1 MEATSSL
8 YIGVHYTTDGGHR
21 KAPWITKFKGKVV
34 GHFRTEALA
43 ARAYDLS
50 LRAVLERGDKTMA
63 FASNFIPDPTSLANL
78 FNYPQVDS
86 DSDSDS
92 GSDGDG
98 DGERVANAGG
108 NGSAIVVPYGSG
120 SGGGSSSGD
129 SSFRI
134 LAGGGGARDPNH
146 TARYIEAD
154 LDPYGLGLVAA
165 GVVSA
170 GPRSLPGILP
180 MGSPMLRGSD
190 RTMATPHQ
198 TNPPSMRGSTAPRA
212 NFTSAKDAARALLQ
226 RLFHGHDYGGAA
238 LLLSAMARQ
247 DSPDVAELVCGTIEV
262 IRHSN
267 AAAASAAAADDD
279 SGSSSSS
286 SSSSS
291 AGRSRAG
298 GAIVSRNQI
307 LQTYRSM
314 IGAMEPPAAH
324 VRTAAQAAY
333 IKDRAAI
340 VHELALAFVD
350 QGQVRCA
357 LNRLLQVLVSITV
370 RRHSSGT
377 GSKELLIGLKLSG
390 TCQHH
395 GTISTTDTCMFYPTY
410 PPA

>member
-8 YIGVHYTTDGGHR
+8 YIGVHYTTDAGHL

-50 LRAVLERGDKTMA
+50 LRAALERGDKTMI
-63 FASNFIPDPTSLANL
+63 FASNFIPDPMSLANL

-92 GSDGDG
+92 DSGSG
-98 DGERVANAGG
+98 AGG
-108 NGSAIVVPYGSG
+108 NGSAIVVPHG
-120 SGGGSSSGD
+120 SGGGGGGSGGGGGD

-134 LAGGGGARDPNH
+134 FAGGSGARDPNH
-146 TARYIEAD
+146 TARHIEAD

-165 GVVSA
+165 GVISA

-190 RTMATPHQ
+190 RTMATPHSTCQ
-198 TNPPSMRGSTAPRA
+198 GLGRGSTAPRA
-212 NFTSAKDAARALLQ
+212 NFTSAKEAARALLQ

-238 LLLSAMARQ
+238 LLLSALARQ
-247 DSPDVAELVCGTIEV
+247 NSPDVAELVCGTIEV

-267 AAAASAAAADDD
+267 AAAASAAAD
-279 SGSSSSS
+279 SGSSSSYSSSS

-350 QGQVRCA
+350 QGQVR
-357 LNRLLQVLVSITV
+357 
-370 RRHSSGT
+370 
-377 GSKELLIGLKLSG
+377 
-390 TCQHH
+390 
-395 GTISTTDTCMFYPTY
+395 
-410 PPA
+410 